1 MQMIDVLKR
10 LAELDAQNPSIIKEK
25 ANVREDVKE
34 QNLEECGMMDSM
46 GGMSQPHTPA
56 SINMTAASGEELS
69 GMLRDI
75 MSLAGMKTVGQDDLG
90 MDHDPVTLTAEP
102 VTAVGP
108 AASDNELMRSMLDKM
123 NPDMDD
129 QETDDEKTGESWDTT
144 PNDPTDVP
152 EFDANRYARRPN
164 QPGVGDRMD
173 GSMPKGVPTME
184 QQLMVEYK
192 KFIGEDQD

>member
-1 MQMIDVLKR
+1 MIDVLKR
-10 LAELDAQNPSIIKEK
+10 LAELDATNPSIVTEAEGKHSIEEG
-25 ANVREDVKE
+25 ANLD
-34 QNLEECGMMDSM
+34 ECGMMDSM
-46 GGMSQPHTPA
+46 GSMSQPHTPA

-90 MDHDPVTLTAEP
+90 ADHDPVTLTAEP
-102 VTAVGP
+102 VKAVGP

-123 NPDMDD
+123 NPTDD
-129 QETDDEKTGESWDTT
+129 QESRDEEAAESWDTT

-152 EFDANRYARRPN
+152 EFEADKYAHQPN

-173 GSMPKGVPTME
+173 GNMPKGIPAME
-184 QQLMVEYK
+184 QQLMAEYK
-192 KFIGEDQD
+192 KFINEEQE